1 MKDIEFLFY
10 KSWCK
15 KCGLK
20 ASYYKSLALYQ
31 VLFESRLNG
40 LKAIESNT
48 LSVKEQT
55 ELAFEVR

>member
-1 MKDIEFLFY
+1 MFY

-20 ASYYKSLALYQ
+20 ASNYKSLALYQ
-31 VLFESRLNG
+31 SLFKSRSNW
-40 LKAIESNT
+40 LKTNKYNA